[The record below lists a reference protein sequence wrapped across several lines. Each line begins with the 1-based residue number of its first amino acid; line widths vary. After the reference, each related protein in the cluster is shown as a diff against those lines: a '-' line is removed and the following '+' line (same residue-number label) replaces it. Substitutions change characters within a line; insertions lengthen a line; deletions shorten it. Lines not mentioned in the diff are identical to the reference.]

1 MEHLLTPANVADV
14 YPLSPMQKGMLFH
27 SVYEPGSSVY
37 VEQLSLRLA
46 GAIDL
51 DAMQQAWQHLVRSH
65 ELLRT
70 VFRWRKLAEPAQI
83 VLKQRPFVLEVV
95 ALDAAPG
102 TPQEDA
108 ALDEFLRRD
117 RHTPMPLDTGP
128 LMRVTLLR
136 CGDEDRCLVWAFHH
150 ILLDG
155 WSMPL
160 LLGDLMAAYD
170 ALRRGERPRTPQR
183 APFRDY
189 IAWLRKQDPQAALDY
204 WRSRLQGLQSRLP
217 LPLARRD
224 DLREFADVGEV
235 SLTLDAELCA
245 DITRIARQWRAAP
258 NAVFQAA
265 FAVLLSRL
273 SGTGDVVWGTTV
285 SGRPH
290 DLPGV
295 EQMVGQFTNTLPLRV
310 NCEADTPAQALV
322 AQMQQRIAEMSQHAW
337 IELPRL
343 REFTALPGNEPL
355 FQILFVFEN
364 FPVNSAASDGG
375 MQLAGVRFAEM
386 TNFPLT
392 VIAAPVGDG
401 YMVRAEYACEAYD
414 EAAAQQLMT
423 LYGRV
428 LSGLVRG
435 TAACVGDLPLL
446 DTAQAAEIAHR
457 DGAPRKSLPVADAL
471 SDDLASRIARQ
482 AERDPQRVAVVC
494 GEHRLTYGELLER
507 ARRLAQHLRALG
519 VGPEVPV
526 ALCLERSVDAIVA
539 ILAVLEAG
547 GCYLPI
553 EPGLPD
559 ERMQWM
565 LADSGVAIGIGQ
577 DATVQR
583 LRAALPQVVCLDAD
597 AQAIA
602 ARPADAVVVARH
614 PQQLAY
620 IIYTS
625 GNTGRPKGSLITQ
638 ANALRLF
645 DACADHFRF
654 DANDVWTMVHSYGF
668 DFSVWEIFGALLHGA
683 QLVVVPAAIA
693 RSPQDLSTLLH
704 DTGTTVLSQTP
715 SAFTALLQAAGSAE
729 DWRWTGALRYVVF
742 GGEGLDTRALAPW
755 FRHRQHGAGRLVN
768 MYGITE
774 TTVHVTFRDVQAE
787 DAGDRAVPTV
797 GLPLADLSCV
807 IADLRGQ
814 LLPDGVAGE
823 ILVGGD
829 GLARGY
835 LGRPGLTAERFV
847 PDPYS
852 GRPGARLYRS
862 GDLGRR
868 NADGE
873 LEHLGR
879 IDQQVKIRGFRIEL
893 GEISTVAASCHGV
906 QRAVAL
912 ARPGPDGAKRLVVW
926 VQPAESETLDIAAV
940 RRHLQAHLPEY
951 MIPAAIVPVAGFSLT
966 ANGKLDTS
974 VLPDPDAAAL
984 AQRPY
989 EAPLPGVETQ
999 MAEVWSELLSVPRV
1013 GREDNFFELGGHSL
1027 LALSL
1032 SERLRKIGLAVDVRT
1047 LFEKPTLCE
1056 LAAAVAPD
1064 NLPAPVAPP
1073 NLIPA
1078 DCTRIAP
1085 EMLTLVQLSQEAIDR
1100 IVASVPGGAANVQDI
1115 YPLAPLQQGMFF
1127 HHVGAS
1133 EGDPYLLGALLS
1145 LDERA
1150 MVDSYLSAL
1159 QAVLSR
1165 HDILRTSVQWE
1176 GLDTP
1181 VQVVWRHADLPVQ
1194 EYALDAAD
1202 GDIAD
1207 QLWARVD
1214 PLHHRIDIR
1223 TAPLMRVALAHDAA
1237 QGRWLLAMQYHHLA
1251 IDHTAMEVL
1260 QREVQAYMVG
1270 RESELPPPQ
1279 PFRQFVAQT
1288 LSGSETAAHEAF
1300 FGKLLG
1306 DIDAPTAPFDLLDV
1320 QEGGMDVCEA
1330 RLPVE
1335 PALGRRLRERARLL
1349 GVSAASLHH
1358 LAWALV
1364 LARTTGRRDV
1374 VFATVLFGRLQ
1385 GGQDAAR
1392 SLGMFINTLPVRF
1405 TLDETGV
1412 REAVRQAQ
1420 GTLSELLRHENAS
1433 LALAQRC
1440 SGVEPP
1446 LPLFT
1451 TLLNYRHGDLPPE
1464 SDDDAAAPVRLLRAH
1479 ERTNYPLLLSVD
1491 DGSEGFTLSA
1501 QTQRPLDPARIC
1513 AYMHQ
1518 ALQDLVQALEQEPAR
1533 PWRTLDAMPA
1543 TERAQLLAS
1552 ASGPRAAGSGLVH
1565 ALVDAQ
1571 VARTPDAIAVS
1582 MGDRQLSYRELD
1594 ARAARLAKRL
1604 RALGVGPDA
1613 RVAVCCERSPE
1624 LVIGVLGILKA
1635 GAAYV
1640 PLDAAHPA
1648 QRIARMLDD
1657 SAPLAVLTGG
1667 QGHDAIVALTPSMP
1681 LLRLD
1686 VEADAADVDLVEA
1699 GGDAAIPELHDGHLA
1714 YVIYTSGS
1722 TGQPKGTAMPHRPL
1736 ANLLAWHAAR
1746 EAGAPPV
1753 TLQFASIGFDVAFQ
1767 EIFTTLAAG
1776 GRLVMIE
1783 ETARFDP
1790 ARLRAVLREQ
1800 RVSRLFLPNAALR
1813 MLAEASQQNS
1823 ADAWPDTV
1831 REIITAG
1838 DQLKITPAVIHLL
1851 RRFDGCVLENHYGPT
1866 ETHVVTA
1873 YRLEGDPAQWPALP
1887 AIGRPLPGVRAY
1899 VLDGEGRPAPVGV
1912 PGELAIGGIAVARGY
1927 LHQDALTRERFVADP
1942 FDAAPGARMYRT
1954 GDLVRWRA
1962 DGELEYLGRNDF
1974 QIKVRGHRVE
1984 PGEIETRLATHP
1996 AIREAAV
2003 LAFDDGADRRLVCY
2017 FTHAGDVAPEAAE
2030 LREYVAAA
2038 LPEYM
2043 VPAAF
2048 VPMPALPLSRNGKLD
2063 RAALPA
2069 PDAQALAQRAF
2080 RAPVT
2085 EAEILLANIWSTL
2098 LNVPRVGRDDNF
2110 FELGGHSLLAIRLIN
2125 RWSELAGGQMAMR
2138 DVFEAR
2144 NLAELAA
2151 RATGAA
2157 HIAATI
2163 EAQPESDCYPLSNAQ
2178 RRIWFQVQLE
2188 GAEEAYNMPSA
2199 VRVRGPLDVAALTR
2213 NLARL
2218 VERHAA
2224 LRTTFIPLDGEPMQ
2238 WVSRRIDTPLPLH
2251 DLSALPEPEREALA
2265 REQLAALAIETF
2277 NLETGPLLRGGV
2289 WRMGEDDHVVALVVH
2304 HIVSDGWSL
2313 ELLVRELCEG
2323 DADAYA
2329 APEPLQYVDYAA
2341 WQRKR
2346 MDSGEFEPQRRYWH
2360 EAIAEP
2366 PLPLSLPLDRPRGA
2380 LHSFRGSRQRI
2391 VLADDTHDAML
2402 AFAARNGASPFMVML
2417 AAWNLLLHRWCG
2429 QDDIIVGVPVAG
2441 RQHPQLERMLG
2452 VFVNTLPL
2460 RTRLAGADGFE
2471 ALLQRVRQTVIHG
2484 LANQDYP
2491 FESLIGEIAIERDLS
2506 RQPLFDTSFAWQT
2519 SAQKT
2524 APASADAAVQ
2534 VENFDFAFD
2543 RSKFDLAITVAHDEV
2558 TTQIELEFNT
2568 DLFERGTI
2576 VRMLDS
2582 LRTLLSAAL
2591 ADPSTS
2597 LRALPVMDAASK
2609 HEVLRTL
2616 GGARS
2621 RFDGVR
2627 DLASALDDAGTRHAG
2642 RPALSF
2648 GGITLTY
2655 AELHTQANRMAQ
2667 QLRAMGVGP
2676 EQPVAICLPR
2686 SAEMI
2691 VAILAVLKAG
2701 GAYLPIEPDYPDD
2714 RVAFMVADA
2723 GARVAIGRG
2732 PTAERM
2738 ALCTSQVICLQRDA
2752 DILAAQ
2758 PDAMPATLHG
2768 PDSLAYVIFTSGS
2781 TGRPKGTLLTHR
2793 NAMRLFAACDQ
2804 RFAFDQNDVWTL
2816 FHSVCFDFS
2825 VWEIFGALLYG
2836 ARLVV
2841 VPQTVA
2847 RSPME
2852 FTGLMRQHG
2861 VTVLSQT
2868 PSAFGRLLD
2877 SSAIGEDWAWT
2888 STLRYVVFGGEALE
2902 HAALRPWFAH
2912 RADPQSKLIN
2922 MYGIT
2927 ETTVHVTWREV
2938 QPEDVTAP
2946 PARRV
2951 GGPLADLSLYVLDA
2965 DAQPVPVGV
2974 CGEIYVG
2981 GAGLARGYAGR
2992 PGLTASR
2999 FVPDPFGGES
3009 GARLYRSGDLARWR
3023 TDGDLEYMGRADQQV
3038 KIRGHRIE
3046 PGEIEAAMLA
3056 HEAVTG
3062 AAILVTRDR
3071 AQRDGLLM
3079 YYTGPEPISTT
3090 ALRAFLGRTL
3100 PEYML
3105 PLGFVHLQ
3113 EFPLTNNG
3121 KLDRA
3126 KLPYLQAVRPQ
3137 LDTSFVAPRNDV
3149 ETQLAG
3155 IWREVLDVDRIGVND
3170 NFFDLGGESF
3180 SAYRVMARVSS
3191 DMGHDLPVS
3200 AIFQAQTVAE
3210 MAERVRAAIDASDE
3224 RMLVQLQAGAPG
3236 RRPFFCVHPAG
3247 GDVLGFQDLARAM
3260 GPEQPF
3266 YGLQSQG
3273 RFLDPEAN
3281 ASIEAMAAGYVREMR
3296 ALQQEGPYLLGGHSM
3311 GAAVAFEMARQLD
3324 AAGQRIGVLALMD
3337 GEAQSAN
3344 GLLDT
3349 LMLVCDTFEL
3359 GIGRAELEA
3368 VPDHAKMDHVMRKSK
3383 KRFARVLEIAYDLD
3397 ILPRG
3402 FRTRDAEQFMA
3413 RIASNIDL
3421 ALRYRLQPLAQPA
3434 VLFTAE
3440 VASENT
3446 PPVNIDLWRAY
3457 TPGGLTVI
3465 PVPGNHLTLVKRPHA
3480 TVLAARLLELFHA
3493 VDVREGSGND
3503 ARQTE
3508 MTSP

>member
-1 MEHLLTPANVADV
+1 MIMEHLLTPANVADV

-37 VEQLSLRLA
+37 VEQLSLQLA
-46 GAIDL
+46 GAIDHT
-51 DAMQQAWQHLVRSH
+51 AMEQAWQHLVRSH

-70 VFRWRKLAEPAQI
+70 VFRWRKLAEPAQV
-83 VLKQRPFVLEVV
+83 VLKQRPFVLDVV
-95 ALDAAPG
+95 ELDATPG
-102 TPQEDA
+102 TPQEDT

-117 RHTPMPLDTGP
+117 RHTPMPLDSGP

-136 CGDEDRCLVWAFHH
+136 CGGEDRCLVWAFHH

-189 IAWLRKQDPQAALDY
+189 IAWLRKQDPQAARDY

-235 SLTLDAELCA
+235 ALTLDAELCA
-245 DITRIARQWRAAP
+245 DITRSARQWRAAP

-265 FAVLLSRL
+265 FAILLSRL
-273 SGTGDVVWGTTV
+273 SGTDDVVWGTTV

-295 EQMVGQFTNTLPLRV
+295 EQMVGQFTNTLPLRA
-310 NCEADTPAQALV
+310 NCEADTPAGVLV

-364 FPVNSAASDGG
+364 FPVNSNASDGG

-401 YMVRAEYACEAYD
+401 YVVRAEYAREAYD
-414 EAAAQQLMT
+414 EAAAQQLMN

-446 DTAQAAEIAHR
+446 DAAQTAEIARR
-457 DGAPRKSLPVADAL
+457 DGAPRKTLPVA
-471 SDDLASRIARQ
+471 DDLASRITRQ
-482 AERDPQRVAVVC
+482 AERDPQRVAVTC
-494 GEHRLTYGELLER
+494 GEHSLRYGELLDR

-559 ERMQWM
+559 DRVQWM
-565 LADSGVAIGIGQ
+565 LTDSRVAIGIGHGV
-577 DATVQR
+577 TTQR
-583 LRAALPQVVCLDAD
+583 LRASLPQVVCLDAD

-602 ARPADAVVVARH
+602 AHPDEAITVARH

-625 GNTGRPKGSLITQ
+625 GSTGRPKGSLISQ

-645 DACADHFRF
+645 DACTDHFRF
-654 DANDVWTMVHSYGF
+654 DADDVWTMVHSYAF

-683 QLVVVPAAIA
+683 RLVMVPAAIA
-693 RSPQDLSTLLH
+693 RSPQELSTLLH

-787 DAGDRAVPTV
+787 DAGNRAVPAV

-807 IADLRGQ
+807 IADPRGQ

-868 NADGE
+868 NAQGE

-893 GEISTVAASCHGV
+893 GEISTVAASCPGM

-926 VQPAESETLDIAAV
+926 VQPADGQTVDIAAV
-940 RRHLQAHLPEY
+940 RRHLQDRLPEY
-951 MIPAAIVPVAGFSLT
+951 MVPAAIVPVAGFSLT

-984 AQRPY
+984 VQRPY

-999 MAEVWSELLSVPRV
+999 MAAVWSDLLSVPRI
-1013 GREDNFFELGGHSL
+1013 GRNDNFFELGGHSL

-1047 LFEKPTLCE
+1047 LFEQPTLCE

-1064 NLPAPVAPP
+1064 TASAPTAPP

-1078 DCTRIAP
+1078 DCTRITP
-1085 EMLTLVQLSQEAIDR
+1085 DMLPLVQLSQDEIDR
-1100 IVASVPGGAANVQDI
+1100 IVATVPGNAANVQDI

-1127 HHVGAS
+1127 HHVGTS

-1145 LDERA
+1145 LDERE
-1150 MVDSYLSAL
+1150 MVDAYLKAL
-1159 QAVLSR
+1159 QSVLAR

-1176 GLDTP
+1176 GLDAP

-1237 QGRWLLAMQYHHLA
+1237 QGCWLLAMQYHHLA

-1288 LSGSETAAHEAF
+1288 LSTSGTGAHEAF

-1320 QEGGMDVCEA
+1320 QEGGMDVSEA
-1330 RLPVE
+1330 RLPVD
-1335 PALGRRLRERARLL
+1335 PALTRRLRERARLL
-1349 GVSAASLHH
+1349 GVSPASLHH

-1392 SLGMFINTLPVRF
+1392 SLGMFINTLPIRF
-1405 TLDETGV
+1405 TLDDTGV

-1420 GTLSELLRHENAS
+1420 GTLSELLRHEHAS

-1446 LPLFT
+1446 SPLFT

-1464 SDDDAAAPVRLLRAH
+1464 TGDDATAPVRLLRAH

-1501 QTQRPLDPARIC
+1501 QVQRPLDPARIC

-1518 ALQDLVQALEQEPAR
+1518 ALQDLVHALEQEPAR

-1543 TERAQLLAS
+1543 AERAQLLAA
-1552 ASGPRAAGSGLVH
+1552 ASGPRTTGSGLVH

-1582 MGDRQLSYRELD
+1582 MGTRQVSYRELD
-1594 ARAARLAKRL
+1594 ARAVHLAKRL
-1604 RALGVGPDA
+1604 RALGVGPDT

-1648 QRIARMLDD
+1648 QRLAHMLED

-1667 QGHDAIVALTPSMP
+1667 EGHAAIAALMPSMP

-1686 VEADAADVDLVEA
+1686 ADEHLAEDSDDLSIF
-1699 GGDAAIPELHDGHLA
+1699 DLHDGHLA

-1736 ANLLAWHAAR
+1736 ANLLAWHVAR
-1746 EAGAPPV
+1746 EAGTPPV

-1767 EIFTTLAAG
+1767 EIFSTLAAG

-1790 ARLRAVLREQ
+1790 GQLCAVLCEQ
-1800 RVSRLFLPNAALR
+1800 QVSRLFLPNAALR
-1813 MLAEASQQNS
+1813 MLAEASAHS
-1823 ADAWPDTV
+1823 DIAAWPDTV

-1838 DQLKITPAVIHLL
+1838 DQLKITPAVIQLL

-1873 YRLEGDPAQWPALP
+1873 YRLEGDPANWPALP

-1899 VLDGEGRPAPVGV
+1899 VLDSEGRPAPVGV

-1927 LHQDALTRERFVADP
+1927 LHQDALTRERFVDDP
-1942 FDAAPGARMYRT
+1942 FDTTPGARMYRT

-1974 QIKVRGHRVE
+1974 QIKIRGHRVE

-2017 FTHAGDVAPEAAE
+2017 FTHADDKAPDAAE

-2098 LNVPRVGRDDNF
+2098 LNVPNVGRDDNF
-2110 FELGGHSLLAIRLIN
+2110 FELGGHSLLAIRLVN

-2138 DVFEAR
+2138 EVFEAR
-2144 NLAELAA
+2144 SLAELAA

-2157 HIAATI
+2157 QVAATQVATTI
-2163 EAQPESDCYPLSNAQ
+2163 EAQPAADCYPLSHAQ

-2199 VRVRGPLDVAALTR
+2199 VRVHGPLDVAAMTR
-2213 NLARL
+2213 NLTRL

-2238 WVSRRIDTPLPLH
+2238 WVSRHVDVSLPLH
-2251 DLSALPEPEREALA
+2251 DLSALPAIERETLA

-2277 NLETGPLLRGGV
+2277 NLETGPLLRGGI
-2289 WRMGEDDHVVALVVH
+2289 WRLGDDDHVVALVVH

-2313 ELLVRELCEG
+2313 ELLVKELCEG
-2323 DADAYA
+2323 GADA
-2329 APEPLQYVDYAA
+2329 APEPLQYVDYAV

-2346 MDSGEFEPQRRYWH
+2346 MDAGEFEPQRQYWH
-2360 EAIAEP
+2360 EAIAAP
-2366 PLPLSLPLDRPRGA
+2366 PLPLSLPVDRPRGA
-2380 LHSFRGSRQRI
+2380 LHSFRGSRQRFA
-2391 VLADDTHDAML
+2391 LSAETHAAML
-2402 AFAARNGASPFMVML
+2402 AFASRNGASPFMVML
-2417 AAWNLLLHRWCG
+2417 AAWNLLLLRWCG

-2452 VFVNTLPL
+2452 VFVNTLPM
-2460 RTRLAGADGFE
+2460 RTRLADADGFE

-2491 FESLIGEIAIERDLS
+2491 FESLVGEISIERDLS

-2524 APASADAAVQ
+2524 ASLPEDAAVR

-2543 RSKFDLAITVAHDEV
+2543 RSKFDLAITVAHDD
-2558 TTQIELEFNT
+2558 TATQVELEFNT
-2568 DLFERGTI
+2568 DLFDAGTI
-2576 VRMLDS
+2576 VRMLES
-2582 LRTLLSAAL
+2582 LRTLLAAAL
-2591 ADPSTS
+2591 AEPSKP
-2597 LRALPVMDAASK
+2597 LRALPVMDTASEY
-2609 HEVLRTL
+2609 EVLHTL

-2621 RFDGVR
+2621 RFDDAG
-2627 DLASALDDAGTRHAG
+2627 DLARALDDAGTRYAAL
-2642 RPALSF
+2642 PALCF

-2655 AELHTQANRMAQ
+2655 AEMHAQANRLAQ
-2667 QLRAMGVGP
+2667 QLRALGVGP

-2686 SAEMI
+2686 SAEMV

-2714 RVAFMVADA
+2714 RAAFMVSDA

-2738 ALCTSQVICLQRDA
+2738 AAWASQVICLERDA
-2752 DILAAQ
+2752 DTLAAQ
-2758 PDAMPATLHG
+2758 PDTMPAPLHG

-2793 NAMRLFAACDQ
+2793 NAMRLFAACDE
-2804 RFAFDQNDVWTL
+2804 RFSFDEHDVWTL

-2825 VWEIFGALLYG
+2825 VWEIFGALLHG

-2877 SSAIGEDWAWT
+2877 SSGIGEDWTWT

-2912 RADPQSKLIN
+2912 RASPQSKLIN

-2938 QPEDVTAP
+2938 QPEDVSAP

-2951 GGPLADLSLYVLDA
+2951 GSPLADLALYVLDA
-2965 DAQPVPVGV
+2965 DARPVPVGV

-2981 GAGLARGYAGR
+2981 GPGLARGYALR
-2992 PGLTASR
+2992 PGLTAQR
-2999 FVPDPFGGES
+2999 FVPDPFSGES

-3023 TDGDLEYMGRADQQV
+3023 SDGDLEYMGRADQQV

-3046 PGEIEAAMLA
+3046 PGEIEATLLA

-3062 AAILVTRDR
+3062 AAVLVTKDR

-3079 YYTGPEPISTT
+3079 YYTGPESISTT
-3090 ALRAFLGRTL
+3090 ALRAFLSRTL

-3137 LDTSFVAPRNDV
+3137 LDTSYVAPRNEV
-3149 ETQLAG
+3149 ETQIAG
-3155 IWREVLDVDRIGVND
+3155 IWREVLDVDRIGVHD

-3191 DMGHDLPVS
+3191 EMGYDLPVS

-3210 MAERVRAAIDASDE
+3210 MGERVNAAINASDE

-3247 GDVLGFQDLARAM
+3247 GDVLGFQDLARAF

-3266 YGLQSQG
+3266 YGLQSHS
-3273 RFLDPEAN
+3273 RFLDPQAN
-3281 ASIEAMAAGYVREMR
+3281 ASIEAMAAAYVREMR
-3296 ALQQEGPYLLGGHSM
+3296 AMQHEGPYLLGGHSM

-3440 VASENT
+3440 EASENT
-3446 PPVNIDLWRAY
+3446 PPINIDLWRAY

-3480 TVLAARLLELFHA
+3480 TTLAARLTELFNA
-3493 VDVREGSGND
+3493 VEAREVGENQ

-3508 MTSP
+3508 LTPS

>member
-1 MEHLLTPANVADV
+1 MNDFLTPANVADV

-46 GAIDL
+46 GAIDH
-51 DAMQQAWQHLVRSH
+51 DAMAQAWQHVVH
-65 ELLRT
+65 ANELLRT
-70 VFRWRKLAEPAQI
+70 VFRWRKLAEPAQV
-83 VLKQRPFVLEVV
+83 VLKQRPFTMDIVE
-95 ALDAAPG
+95 LDATPA
-102 TPQEDA
+102 TPQEEA
-108 ALDEFLRRD
+108 ALEEFLRRD

-136 CGDEDRCLVWAFHH
+136 CGGEDRCLVWAFHH

-160 LLGDLMAAYD
+160 LLGDLMSAYD

-189 IAWLRKQDPQAALDY
+189 IAWLRRQDPQAAQDY
-204 WRSRLQGLQSRLP
+204 WRGRLQGLHTRLP

-235 SLTLDAELCA
+235 ALTLDADLCA
-245 DITRIARQWRAAP
+245 DITRSARQWRAAP

-273 SGTGDVVWGTTV
+273 AGTSDVVWGTTV

-290 DLPGV
+290 DLAGV
-295 EQMVGQFTNTLPLRV
+295 EQMIGQFTNTLPLRV
-310 NCEADTPAQALV
+310 QCEADTPADALV
-322 AQMQQRIAEMSQHAW
+322 AQLQQRIAEMSQHAW
-337 IELPRL
+337 LELPRL
-343 REFTALPGNEPL
+343 REFTALPGNEPF

-392 VIAAPVGDG
+392 VIAAPAGDG
-401 YMVRAEYACEAYD
+401 YVVRAEYAREAYD
-414 EAAAQQLMT
+414 EAAAQQLMA

-428 LSGLVRG
+428 LAGLVRG
-435 TAACVGDLPLL
+435 AAARVGDLPLL
-446 DTAQAAEIAHR
+446 EDAQVAEIACR
-457 DGAPRKSLPVADAL
+457 DGAPRTTLPVT
-471 SDDLASRIARQ
+471 DDLASRIARQ
-482 AERDPQRVAVVC
+482 AERDPQRVAVTC
-494 GEHRLTYGELLER
+494 GDDAITYGDLLAR
-507 ARRLAQHLRALG
+507 ARRLAQYLRTLG

-539 ILAVLEAG
+539 VLAVLEAG
-547 GCYLPI
+547 GAYLPI
-553 EPGLPD
+553 EPHLPD
-559 ERMQWM
+559 DRVQWM
-565 LADSGVAIGIGQ
+565 LSDSGVQIGIGHGA
-577 DATVQR
+577 ATQR
-583 LRAALPQVVCLDAD
+583 LREALPHVVCLDAD

-602 ARPADAVVVARH
+602 AQSAEPVVVARH

-625 GNTGRPKGSLITQ
+625 GSTGRPKGSLITQ

-645 DACADHFRF
+645 DACDERFRF
-654 DANDVWTMVHSYGF
+654 DASDIWTMVHSYAF

-683 QLVVVPAAIA
+683 HLVVVPSAVA
-693 RSPQDLSTLLH
+693 RSPQDLLTLLD

-715 SAFTALLQAAGSAE
+715 SAFTALLQAAGAAD
-729 DWRWTGALRYVVF
+729 DWRWSGPLRYVVF

-755 FRHRQHGAGRLVN
+755 FRHRQHGAGRLIN

-774 TTVHVTFRDVQAE
+774 TTVHVTFRDVPAE
-787 DAGDRAVPTV
+787 DAGERAEPAV
-797 GLPLADLSCV
+797 GLPLSDLSCV
-807 IADLRGQ
+807 IADARGQ
-814 LLPDGVAGE
+814 LLPDSVAGE

-835 LGRPGLTAERFV
+835 LGRPGLTAERFI

-868 NADGE
+868 NARGE

-893 GEISTVAASCHGV
+893 GEISTVAAAAPGV

-912 ARPGPDGAKRLVVW
+912 ARPGPDGAKRLVAW
-926 VQPAESETLDIAAV
+926 VQPADGCTVDIAEV
-940 RRHLQAHLPEY
+940 RRHLQDRLPDY
-951 MIPAAIVPVAGFSLT
+951 MVPAAIVEVAGFSLT

-974 VLPDPDAAAL
+974 ALPDPDAAAL
-984 AQRPY
+984 VQRPY
-989 EAPLPGVETQ
+989 EAPLPGIETQ
-999 MAEVWSELLSVPRV
+999 MAAVWSELLSVPRI
-1013 GREDNFFELGGHSL
+1013 GRDDNFFELGGHSL

-1032 SERLRKIGLAVDVRT
+1032 SERLRKVGIAVDVRT
-1047 LFEKPTLCE
+1047 LFEQPTLRE
-1056 LAAAVAPD
+1056 LAAAVTPDAPA
-1064 NLPAPVAPP
+1064 APEVPP
-1073 NLIPA
+1073 NRIPA
-1078 DCTRIAP
+1078 GCTHITP
-1085 EMLTLVQLSQEAIDR
+1085 DMLPLVTLSQEAIDR
-1100 IVASVPGGAANVQDI
+1100 IVATVPGGAANVQDL

-1127 HHVGAS
+1127 HHVGS
-1133 EGDPYLLGALLS
+1133 TEGDPYLLGALLS
-1145 LDERA
+1145 LEERT
-1150 MVDSYLSAL
+1150 MVDDYLRAL

-1176 GLDTP
+1176 GLESP
-1181 VQVVWRHADLPVQ
+1181 VQVVWRHADLPVR
-1194 EYALDAAD
+1194 EYALDPAD
-1202 GDIAD
+1202 GDIGE
-1207 QLWARVD
+1207 QLWACVD
-1214 PLHHRIDIR
+1214 PLHHRIDLR

-1260 QREVQAYMVG
+1260 QREVHAYMVG
-1270 RESELPPPQ
+1270 REAELPPPQ

-1288 LSGSETAAHEAF
+1288 LSGDETAAHEAF
-1300 FGKLLG
+1300 FTKQLG

-1320 QEGGMDVCEA
+1320 QAGGMDVREA
-1330 RLPVE
+1330 RLPVD
-1335 PALGRRLRERARLL
+1335 PALTRRLRERARLL

-1385 GGQDAAR
+1385 GGQDALR
-1392 SLGMFINTLPVRF
+1392 SLGMFINTLPIRF
-1405 TLDETGV
+1405 SLDDTGV

-1420 GTLSELLRHENAS
+1420 ATLSELLRHEHAS

-1446 LPLFT
+1446 SPLFT

-1464 SDDDAAAPVRLLRAH
+1464 TEDDASAPVRLLRAH

-1491 DGSEGFTLSA
+1491 DGSEGFSLTA
-1501 QTQRPLDPARIC
+1501 QAQRPMDPARIC

-1543 TERAQLLAS
+1543 TERAQLLAA
-1552 ASGPRAAGSGLVH
+1552 ASGPRAVGTGLVH
-1565 ALVDAQ
+1565 ARVDAQ
-1571 VARTPDAIAVS
+1571 VVRTPDAIAVS
-1582 MGDRQLSYRELD
+1582 MGDRHLSYRDLD
-1594 ARAARLAKRL
+1594 ARATRLAKRL

-1613 RVAVCCERSPE
+1613 RVAICCERSPE
-1624 LVIGVLGILKA
+1624 LVVGVLGILKA

-1648 QRIARMLDD
+1648 QRLARMLED

-1667 QGHDAIVALTPSMP
+1667 AGHDAIAALSPSVPLLSLDAEGDDADDGVALSVPD
-1681 LLRLD
+1681 LRD
-1686 VEADAADVDLVEA
+1686 D
-1699 GGDAAIPELHDGHLA
+1699 HLA

-1722 TGQPKGTAMPHRPL
+1722 TGQPKGTAMPHRAL
-1736 ANLLAWHAAR
+1736 ANLLAWHEGR
-1746 EAGAPPV
+1746 ETGAPPV

-1767 EIFTTLAAG
+1767 EIFTTLAVG

-1790 ARLRAVLREQ
+1790 ERLRAVLREQ
-1800 RVSRLFLPNAALR
+1800 QVTRLFLPNAALR
-1813 MLAEASQQNS
+1813 MLAEASQNGG
-1823 ADAWPDTV
+1823 DGAWPDTI

-1851 RRFDGCVLENHYGPT
+1851 RRFDGCVLDNHYGPT

-1873 YRLEGDPAQWPALP
+1873 YRLEGDPATWPALP

-1899 VLDGEGRPAPVGV
+1899 VLDGEGRPAPTGV
-1912 PGELAIGGIAVARGY
+1912 PGELVIGGIAVARGY
-1927 LHQDALTRERFVADP
+1927 LHQGVLTRERFVADP
-1942 FDAAPGARMYRT
+1942 FDATPGARMYRT
-1954 GDLVRWRA
+1954 GDLVRWQA

-1974 QIKVRGHRVE
+1974 QIKIRGHRVE
-1984 PGEIETRLATHP
+1984 PGEIETRLAAHP

-2003 LAFDDGADRRLVCY
+2003 LAFEDGADRRLVCY
-2017 FTHAGDVAPEAAE
+2017 FTHAGDAPPDVGT
-2030 LREYVAAA
+2030 LRDHVAAA

-2048 VPMPALPLSRNGKLD
+2048 VPMAALPLSRNGKLD

-2080 RAPVT
+2080 RAPAT
-2085 EAEILLANIWSTL
+2085 EAEILLAGIWSEL

-2110 FELGGHSLLAIRLIN
+2110 FELGGHSLLAIRLVN
-2125 RWSELAGGQMAMR
+2125 RWSMLTGGSMAMR
-2138 DVFEAR
+2138 DVFDAR
-2144 NLAELAA
+2144 NLIELAA
-2151 RATGAA
+2151 RATGTTHVLAP
-2157 HIAATI
+2157 I
-2163 EAQPESDCYPLSNAQ
+2163 EPLPPSDCHPLSHAQ

-2199 VRVRGPLDVAALTR
+2199 VRVRGPLDTASLAR
-2213 NLARL
+2213 NLERL
-2218 VERHAA
+2218 VARHAA

-2238 WVSRRIDTPLPLH
+2238 WVAEHVDVPLPLH
-2251 DLSALPEPEREALA
+2251 DLTTLPADEREPLA
-2265 REQLAALAIETF
+2265 RGQLAALAIEPF
-2277 NLETGPLLRGGV
+2277 NLETGPLLRGGI
-2289 WRMGEDDHVVALVVH
+2289 WRLGEDDHVVALVVH

-2313 ELLVRELCEG
+2313 ELLVHELCEG
-2323 DADAYA
+2323 EGDGPA
-2329 APEPLQYVDYAA
+2329 PLQYVDYAA
-2341 WQRKR
+2341 WQRQR

-2360 EAIAEP
+2360 AAVAEP
-2366 PLPLSLPLDRPRGA
+2366 PVPLSLPLDRPRGA
-2380 LHSFRGSRQRI
+2380 LHGFRGSRTRI
-2391 VLADDTHDAML
+2391 ELPGEMHAAML
-2402 AFAARNGASPFMVML
+2402 AFAARHGASPFMVML

-2460 RTRLAGADGFE
+2460 RTRLANTAGFDT
-2471 ALLQRVRQTVIHG
+2471 LLQGVRQTVIHG

-2491 FESLIGEIAIERDLS
+2491 FESLVGEISIERDLS

-2519 SAQKT
+2519 AAQKAT
-2524 APASADAAVQ
+2524 AARSDAPVQ
-2534 VENFDFAFD
+2534 VENFDFPFD
-2543 RSKFDLAITVAHDEV
+2543 RSKFDLAITVAHEEAA
-2558 TTQIELEFNT
+2558 TQIELEFNT
-2568 DLFERGTI
+2568 DLFDIDTAA
-2576 VRMLDS
+2576 RMLDS

-2591 ADPSTS
+2591 AAPSTP
-2597 LRALPVMDAASK
+2597 LRALPVMDAASE
-2609 HEVLRTL
+2609 HEVLHAL

-2621 RFDGVR
+2621 RFDDVG
-2627 DLASALDDAGTRHAG
+2627 DLARALDATALRHAA
-2642 RPALSF
+2642 RPAVSF
-2648 GGITLTY
+2648 GGSTLTY
-2655 AELHTQANRMAQ
+2655 AELHAQANRLAQ
-2667 QLRAMGVGP
+2667 HLRALGVGP

-2691 VAILAVLKAG
+2691 VAILGVLKAG

-2714 RVAFMVADA
+2714 RAAFMVVDA

-2738 ALCTSQVICLQRDA
+2738 RAWASEVVCLERDA
-2752 DILAAQ
+2752 ATLAAQ
-2758 PDAMPATLHG
+2758 PDAMPQLLHG

-2804 RFAFDQNDVWTL
+2804 RFAFDEQDVWTL

-2825 VWEIFGALLYG
+2825 VWEIFGALLHG

-2877 SSAIGEDWAWT
+2877 SSALAEDWAWT
-2888 STLRYVVFGGEALE
+2888 SAIRYVVFGGEALE

-2912 RADPQSKLIN
+2912 RTDPQSKLIN

-2951 GGPLADLSLYVLDA
+2951 GGPLADLALYVLDA

-2992 PGLTASR
+2992 PGLTAQR
-2999 FVPDPFGGES
+2999 FLPDPFSGEA

-3023 TDGDLEYMGRADQQV
+3023 ADGDLEYMGRADQQV

-3056 HEAVTG
+3056 HETVTG
-3062 AAILVTRDR
+3062 AAVLVTKDR

-3105 PLGFVHLQ
+3105 PLGFVHLH

-3126 KLPYLQAVRPQ
+3126 KLPYLQAVRPE
-3137 LDTSFVAPRNDV
+3137 LDTPYVAPRNEV
-3149 ETQLAG
+3149 ETQLAA
-3155 IWREVLDVDRIGVND
+3155 IWRDVLGVDRVGIHD

-3180 SAYRVMARVSS
+3180 SAYRVMARVAS
-3191 DMGHDLPVS
+3191 DMGQDLPVS
-3200 AIFQAQTVAE
+3200 AIFQAQTVLE
-3210 MAERVRAAIDASDE
+3210 MGERVHAAIDASDE

-3247 GDVLGFQDLARAM
+3247 GDVLGFQDLARAL
-3260 GPEQPF
+3260 GTEQPF
-3266 YGLQSQG
+3266 YGLQSHG
-3273 RFLDPEAN
+3273 RFLDPQAN
-3281 ASIEAMAAGYVREMR
+3281 ASIEAMAAAYVREMR
-3296 ALQQEGPYLLGGHSM
+3296 TLQPEGPYLLGGHSM

-3434 VLFTAE
+3434 VLFIAE
-3440 VASENT
+3440 EASENT
-3446 PPVNIDLWRAY
+3446 PPVNVDLWRAY

-3480 TVLAARLLELFHA
+3480 TTLAARLAELFRA
-3493 VDVREGSGND
+3493 VDVQEGTGSD
-3503 ARQTE
+3503 ARQAELT
-3508 MTSP
+3508 TP